1 MGIPGRERDFR
12 LFLLNESCAEGID
25 LGENVPDFCFYVRPR
40 IWVGADA
47 LLRLPLLAG
56 ELTSGNRSRC
66 MLVVDPLLYESKT
79 VDRVRSLLEE
89 HGIQVLVFDDI
100 ADRATSRVAD
110 DALRLARGS
119 RAPLII
125 ALGGL
130 KTLMVGRAA
139 AALALGD
146 RDLDAVIDGVESKC
160 NAVPLIEIP
169 TSLRHPFLSQD
180 CIVLPDGRD
189 RRIRLIRIAGS
200 SPSAVLIDPGL
211 SASLSPK
218 LSASCVIDSLLGTVE
233 AYVSSK
239 SSFMSDIILEKSAAS
254 LALALNN
261 FIARPDDPAART
273 ESWKGSFLSALGQG
287 MSAPGIGTAVAL
299 AINARW
305 PVPKAAMA
313 AIFLPYSMELASKSR
328 PEKVAALAALFGE
341 DVSEANTQEAASKS
355 IEWLRTRLGLLKVP
369 SRLKDFDL
377 VLDRL
382 IESARDARELD
393 FMNYLPRAASVD
405 DVFDFVKTAF

>member
-1 MGIPGRERDFR
+1 
-12 LFLLNESCAEGID
+12 
-25 LGENVPDFCFYVRPR
+25 
-40 IWVGADA
+40 
-47 LLRLPLLAG
+47 
-56 ELTSGNRSRC
+56 

-79 VDRVRSLLEE
+79 VERVRSLLDER
-89 HGIQVLVFDDI
+89 GIQVLVFDEI
-100 ADRATSRVAD
+100 ADRATSRAAE

-119 RAPLII
+119 RAPLVI

-130 KTLMVGRAA
+130 KTLMVGRVA

-146 RDLDAVIDGVESKC
+146 FDIDSVIDGVEARC
-160 NAVPLIEIP
+160 ERVPLIEIP

-180 CIVLPDGRD
+180 CVLLPDGRD
-189 RRIRLIRIAGS
+189 RRIRLTRIPS
-200 SPSAVLIDPGL
+200 SAPAVALIDPAL

-218 LSASCVIDSLLGTVE
+218 LAASCVIDGLLGTVE

-239 SSFMSDIILEKSAAS
+239 SSFMSDIFLEKAAS
-254 LALALNN
+254 SLATALNGL
-261 FIARPDDPAART
+261 IARPDDPAARA
-273 ESWKGSFLSALGQG
+273 EAWKGSFLSALGQG
-287 MSAPGIGTAVAL
+287 MSAPGLGTAVAL

-305 PVPKAAMA
+305 PVPKAAIA
-313 AIFLPYSMELASKSR
+313 AILLPYSMEVASKSR
-328 PEKVAALAALFGE
+328 LEKVAALAGFFGE
-341 DVSEANTQEAASKS
+341 DTLDASPQEAAAKS
-355 IEWLRTRLGLLKVP
+355 VEWLRTRLGLLKVP

-382 IESARDARELD
+382 VESARDARELD